1 MHYTERAFFGKISNF
16 NNQQYQKKE
25 KMMESIAQE
34 YIARGIEQGLEQ
46 CRQEEKL
53 GIARTMYG
61 PVSLSRGLP
70 DGQD

>member
-1 MHYTERAFFGKISNF
+1 MHYTERTFFGKISNF

-25 KMMESIAQE
+25 KMMESIAQK
-34 YIARGIEQGLEQ
+34 YIARGLEQ

>member
-1 MHYTERAFFGKISNF
+1 MHYTERTFFGKISNF

-34 YIARGIEQGLEQ
+34 YIEQGLEQ